1 MSFTSKQMAF
11 IGAARVYDENVVAI
25 DLNSVSKIDLQ
36 NIADSAGLK
45 FPHWI
50 TRVNDYKAGRGL
62 WSIPV
67 NGAPAIKAGALLAN
81 AGQNLPASVKAPDPI
96 PKSVPA
102 APVTVIEMTKGG
114 TSTVENIPVKD
125 NLFVPF
131 GNFSDVH
138 SILKSEMFYPI
149 FVTGLSGNG
158 KTFMVEQACAKAKR
172 ELFRVNITI
181 ETDEDDLL
189 GGFRLVNG
197 ETVWF
202 DGPVVEAMKKG
213 SVLLLDEIDLAS
225 TKIICLQPVLEGKGV
240 FLKKIN
246 EWVEC
251 ADGFNVVATANT
263 KGKGDDTGNFIGAGV
278 LNEAFL
284 ERFPIT
290 VEQEYPTN
298 AVEKKILEK
307 IFDNLGLSDSEF
319 IDKLVNWADIIRKT
333 YVEGAIDELITTR
346 RLVHISNAYK
356 IFNMDRIKSIS
367 MCVNRFDVETKT
379 AMLDL
384 YTKVDSD
391 VSPATTEPESVTD
404 PSTDGLGDEV
414 PW

>member
-1 MSFTSKQMAF
+1 
-11 IGAARVYDENVVAI
+11 
-25 DLNSVSKIDLQ
+25 
-36 NIADSAGLK
+36 
-45 FPHWI
+45 
-50 TRVNDYKAGRGL
+50 
-62 WSIPV
+62 
-67 NGAPAIKAGALLAN
+67 
-81 AGQNLPASVKAPDPI
+81 
-96 PKSVPA
+96 
-102 APVTVIEMTKGG
+102 MTKGG

-225 TKIICLQPVLEGKGV
+225 TKIMCLQPVLEGKGV

>member
-1 MSFTSKQMAF
+1 
-11 IGAARVYDENVVAI
+11 
-25 DLNSVSKIDLQ
+25 
-36 NIADSAGLK
+36 
-45 FPHWI
+45 
-50 TRVNDYKAGRGL
+50 
-62 WSIPV
+62 
-67 NGAPAIKAGALLAN
+67 
-81 AGQNLPASVKAPDPI
+81 
-96 PKSVPA
+96 
-102 APVTVIEMTKGG
+102 
-114 TSTVENIPVKD
+114 
-125 NLFVPF
+125 
-131 GNFSDVH
+131 
-138 SILKSEMFYPI
+138 MFYPI

-158 KTFMVEQACAKAKR
+158 KTFMIEQACAKAKR

-225 TKIICLQPVLEGKGV
+225 TKIMCLQPVLEGKGV

-251 ADGFNVVATANT
+251 ADGFNIVATANT

-307 IFDNLGLSDSEF
+307 VFDNLGLSDSAF
-319 IDKLVNWADIIRKT
+319 IEKLVNWADIIRKT
-333 YVEGAIDELITTR
+333 YIEGAIDELITTR

-356 IFNMDRIKSIS
+356 IFNMDRVKSIS

-391 VSPATTEPESVTD
+391 VEPAAPESDSVTENA
-404 PSTDGLGDEV
+404 DGLTNEC